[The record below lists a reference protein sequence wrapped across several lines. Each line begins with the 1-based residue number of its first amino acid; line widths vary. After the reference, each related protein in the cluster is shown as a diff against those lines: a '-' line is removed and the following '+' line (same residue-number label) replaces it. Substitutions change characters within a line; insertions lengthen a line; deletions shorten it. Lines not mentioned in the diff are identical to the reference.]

1 MGFQELIKFEQ
12 GAHVCTWITDQLM
25 KRKIEFQICEFSRF
39 TLSNLIRIYL
49 NMPLVY
55 LELGL
60 IT

>member
-12 GAHVCTWITDQLM
+12 GAHVCNWITDQLM

>member
-25 KRKIEFQICEFSRF
+25 KRKFEFQICEFSRF

-49 NMPLVY
+49 NMALVY